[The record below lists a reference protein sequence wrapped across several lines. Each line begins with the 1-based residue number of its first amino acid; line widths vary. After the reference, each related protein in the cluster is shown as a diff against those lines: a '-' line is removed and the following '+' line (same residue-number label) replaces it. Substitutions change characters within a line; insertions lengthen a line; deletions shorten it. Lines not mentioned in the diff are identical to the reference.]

1 MDTHKTV
8 KNLGWPWSLH
18 WCPACPCELTH
29 ILYSMCTCTIRLG
42 SFHRL
47 WQLMCL
53 TFRAHLYI
61 YIMLTI
67 INHQACNILAQ
78 DAYIMPVP
86 RYRGVWMFKWFFVPE
101 VRKWKEFEVCIT
113 GADEAWLSNEHLHFI
128 SWLVDVAHFKQM
140 IDDILIGDIFI
151 GECLHYLGPYVISG
165 CWTFQ
170 TKSKVRSLIGW
181 ILNWLDKDSHGT
193 ARIRFYDTD
202 RHVRSWCDVHYGFQ
216 QDPLVPYTYTAIL
229 AGVGS
234 IWYELKTAFGI
245 PSFLKTWPVSNLP
258 CNGKRKRFDEI
269 IIDEWLCH
277 CWMTASEGDKIKLG
291 SPEYLVLN
299 LWHMA

>member
-78 DAYIMPVP
+78 DAYIMSVR

-101 VRKWKEFEVCIT
+101 LRKWKEFELCII

-128 SWLVDVAHFKQM
+128 
-140 IDDILIGDIFI
+140 LIG
-151 GECLHYLGPYVISG
+151 GRC
-165 CWTFQ
+165 TFQ
-170 TKSKVRSLIGW
+170 TNDW
-181 ILNWLDKDSHGT
+181 WYFDWWY
-193 ARIRFYDTD
+193 FYRWVFTLPGAI
-202 RHVRSWCDVHYGFQ
+202 CD
-216 QDPLVPYTYTAIL
+216 
-229 AGVGS
+229 
-234 IWYELKTAFGI
+234 
-245 PSFLKTWPVSNLP
+245 
-258 CNGKRKRFDEI
+258 
-269 IIDEWLCH
+269 
-277 CWMTASEGDKIKLG
+277 
-291 SPEYLVLN
+291 
-299 LWHMA
+299 